1 MMLTHI
7 LQYFYVLDVAGET
20 QCQSRQEG
28 VVSGIQ

>member
-7 LQYFYVLDVAGET
+7 LQYFNVLDVAGET

-28 VVSGIQ
+28 VVSRVQ